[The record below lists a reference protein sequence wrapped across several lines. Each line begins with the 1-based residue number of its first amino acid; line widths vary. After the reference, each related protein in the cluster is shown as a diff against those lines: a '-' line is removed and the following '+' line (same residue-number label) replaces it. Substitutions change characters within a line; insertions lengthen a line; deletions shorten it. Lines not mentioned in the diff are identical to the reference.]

1 MKVPLGSPMKV
12 ALRLEGEATKSTLE
26 PPPLMAAAVPE
37 STLLPD
43 SAVPPEGRKHA
54 SRERAAGQVPL
65 QTTGASRVGCAPR
78 HMQSILDETGFGMW
92 VEQSTAGRSARAWQ
106 GAFLLRGCCG
116 KCSKVGRLGPAVT
129 MEHRIIWDATQP
141 IAPMT
146 WRSPD
151 PSKGAA
157 EDQTCWEHSETGRQI
172 GRFSTGALEMVRD
185 TGFEPV
191 TPSVSGRCSTTELT
205 ALYHPVRGARN

>member
-12 ALRLEGEATKSTLE
+12 ALRLEGEAIKSTLE

-129 MEHRIIWDATQP
+129 MEHRIIRDATQP
-141 IAPMT
+141 IDRMA
-146 WRSPD
+146 WRCPQLLSWARGRRKTKPVGNILR
-151 PSKGAA
+151 PAA
-157 EDQTCWEHSETGRQI
+157 KLGDLAQGLWKWCAILGSNQ
-172 GRFSTGALEMVRD
+172 
-185 TGFEPV
+185 
-191 TPSVSGRCSTTELT
+191 
-205 ALYHPVRGARN
+205 